1 MTFGPTIS
9 GDNTNTTDAETRVS
23 SQSGS
28 CSAGCRIARSNP
40 VYVVKVCA
48 AALVDLWET
57 QVEAGC

>member
-9 GDNTNTTDAETRVS
+9 GDNTNTTDTETRVS

-40 VYVVKVCA
+40 VVKVCA